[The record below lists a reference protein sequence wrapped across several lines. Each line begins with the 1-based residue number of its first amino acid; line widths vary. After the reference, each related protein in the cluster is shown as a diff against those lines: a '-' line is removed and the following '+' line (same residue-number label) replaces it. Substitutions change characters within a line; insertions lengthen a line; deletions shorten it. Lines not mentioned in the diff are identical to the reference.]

1 MPKTIQKKSV
11 HSPFPDIFSFRRWDF
26 ILLERYKPLFR
37 KPDKTC
43 HLCGLGP
50 CRPLTNLS
58 LAEAKGLPL
67 ASHSFVK
74 GKPIKSPQP
83 DFAKGGNEGGLG
95 KCGID
100 ETGFKARAALLD
112 AVIGASGHISHA
124 ARLLEDLIIKFGED
138 CPVGAGLPTNIPTP
152 ITTLITGCKPKN
164 LGELKEILAY
174 TERQLVHL
182 LSSIN
187 FGTEA
192 SPEDFVSKMLH
203 TGMLD
208 NLAMELADVAQI
220 SAMNMPKGE
229 SDSKLVNIGLE
240 IIDVSKPV
248 ILIIGHNSFVAHEIM
263 HLVEDR
269 GLKDKIEVC
278 GLCCAASDGARHSHD
293 FKIIGNQ
300 ALQLDVIKSGIAD
313 VVILDTQCI
322 RPDIIAV
329 ADKVN
334 SLVIATTQE
343 TAFGLKDLTDTPLD
357 EASEYI
363 LKDGTGII
371 LDKKKAAEAAL
382 KIATKNQERSGET
395 EKRGDGDRSSPIPR
409 FPDSP
414 IHNFLRI
421 GRGPVRDSEIRGVA
435 PSIVMGEIPGI
446 IGIFG
451 CPEKESQ
458 ESGVRSQESET
469 KNLAEEFLKRGY
481 IVSTGGCASMDVARK
496 EVRSQESG
504 VRREKQGGLFKN
516 NPDFFDSG
524 NLTNLGSCVS
534 ASHLIGACIKI
545 AQIMCHRKLEG
556 NYEEIADYIINR
568 VGAVVILWGGFTQ
581 KAFSSALGMARLGI
595 PVIFGPK
602 FKNYGMHLIGR
613 EGEWLVNDARLGDTV
628 LAGPVPQ
635 NLLCL
640 AETPGDALSLAA
652 KLCMRANDTSEGR
665 KVKLKNYIELYK
677 QNSGLMPED
686 IPLFIR
692 MHYDIPEGLEDEI
705 RPILK
710 NRNWQPAFI
719 PDPTILN

>member
-1 MPKTIQKKSV
+1 MPKTIQKKSL

-50 CRPLTNLS
+50 CKPSQPPISPLS
-58 LAEAKGLPL
+58 QRGDM
-67 ASHSFVK
+67 
-74 GKPIKSPQP
+74 KSPQP

-100 ETGFKARAALLD
+100 ETGFKARATLLD
-112 AVIGASGHISHA
+112 TVIGASGHISHA

-269 GLKDKIEVC
+269 RLKDNIEVC

-300 ALQLDVIKSGIAD
+300 ASQLDVIKSGIAD

-322 RPDIIAV
+322 RADVV
-329 ADKVN
+329 AEAKKTN
-334 SLVIATTQE
+334 CIVIATTQE
-343 TAFGLKDLTDTPLD
+343 TALGIEDLTDIVLD
-357 EASEYI
+357 EAVKYV
-363 LKDGTGII
+363 LKNGKGVI
-371 LDKKKAAEAAL
+371 LDKKKAAEAAV
-382 KIATKNQERSGET
+382 KIVISEQWSVVRRKTTSHT
-395 EKRGDGDRSSPIPR
+395 
-409 FPDSP
+409 PDSASG
-414 IHNFLRI
+414 FLRI
-421 GRGPVRDSEIRGVA
+421 GRGPIRDSEIRGVA

-451 CPEKESQ
+451 CPEEKEKGQGARGKGQ
-458 ESGVRSQESET
+458 EIQ
-469 KNLAEEFLKRGY
+469 KLAEEFLKRGY
-481 IVSTGGCASMDVARK
+481 IISTGGCASIDIAK
-496 EVRSQESG
+496 G
-504 VRREKQGGLFKN
+504 NLFKE
-516 NPDFFDSG
+516 NPDSFDSR
-524 NLTNLGSCVS
+524 NLTNLGSCVA

-602 FKNYGMHLIGR
+602 FKNYGLHLIGR
-613 EGEWLVNDARLGDTV
+613 EGEWLVNDARLGDMV

-640 AETPGDALSLAA
+640 AETAGDALSLAA

-686 IPLFIR
+686 ISLFIR
-692 MHYDIPEGLEDEI
+692 THYDIPEGLEDEI

-710 NRNWQPAFI
+710 TRNWQPAFI

>member
-50 CRPLTNLS
+50 CRPLTNLF

-83 DFAKGGNEGGLG
+83 DFAKGGNEEGLG

-152 ITTLITGCKPKN
+152 ITTLITGSKPKN
-164 LGELKEILAY
+164 IGELKEMLAY
-174 TERQLVHL
+174 IERQLVHL

-203 TGMLD
+203 AGMLD
-208 NLAMELADVAQI
+208 NLAMELADIAQI

-229 SDSKLVNIGLE
+229 SNSKLINIGLE
-240 IIDVSKPV
+240 TIDISKPV

-269 GLKDKIEVC
+269 RLKDNIEVC

-300 ALQLDVIKSGIAD
+300 ASQLDVIKSGIAD

-322 RPDIIAV
+322 RPDIVEEAG
-329 ADKVN
+329 KVG
-334 SLVIATTQE
+334 SIIIATTQE
-343 TAFGLKDLTDTPLD
+343 TALGLRNLTDMPSD
-357 EASEYI
+357 IGVAHI
-363 LKDGTGII
+363 INNCTGVI
-371 LDKKKAAEAAL
+371 LDKKKAAEAAIN
-382 KIATKNQERSGET
+382 IAVRSQKSEVRRKTTSHLPPPTSG
-395 EKRGDGDRSSPIPR
+395 
-409 FPDSP
+409 
-414 IHNFLRI
+414 FLRI
-421 GRGPVRDSEIRGVA
+421 GRGPIRDSEIRGVA

-451 CPEKESQ
+451 CPEERKSQ
-458 ESGVRSQESET
+458 KSGVRSQELEI
-469 KNLAEEFLKRGY
+469 KKIAEEFLKRGY
-481 IVSTGGCASMDVARK
+481 IVSTGGCVSMDVAN
-496 EVRSQESG
+496 G
-504 VRREKQGGLFKN
+504 DLFKD
-516 NPDFFDSG
+516 NPDSFDSR

-640 AETPGDALSLAA
+640 AETAGDALSLAA
-652 KLCMRANDTSEGR
+652 KLCMRANDTSAGR

-686 IPLFIR
+686 ISLFIR
-692 MHYDIPEGLEDEI
+692 THYDIPEGLEDEI

>member
-1 MPKTIQKKSV
+1 MPETPQKKSL
-11 HSPFPDIFSFRRWDF
+11 HSPFPDIFSFRGWDF

-50 CRPLTNLS
+50 CRPLTDLS

-74 GKPIKSPQP
+74 GRPMKSPQP
-83 DFAKGGNEGGLG
+83 DFAKGGNEEGLG

-192 SPEDFVSKMLH
+192 SPEDFVSKMFH

-208 NLAMELADVAQI
+208 NLAMEIADIAQI

-240 IIDVSKPV
+240 IIDMSKPV

-263 HLVEDR
+263 HLLESR
-269 GLKDKIEVC
+269 GIKDKVEVC

-300 ALQLDVIKSGIAD
+300 ASQLDVIKSGIAD

-322 RPDIIAV
+322 RADVVAEAKKVDSII
-329 ADKVN
+329 
-334 SLVIATTQE
+334 IATTQE
-343 TAFGLKDLTDTPLD
+343 TALGLKDLTGKSPD

-363 LKDGTGII
+363 TRNGTGII

-382 KIATKNQERSGET
+382 NAAVRSQGSGIRSRKEV
-395 EKRGDGDRSSPIPR
+395 EKMRSLEDEQKLLTSHPLNL
-409 FPDSP
+409 STSGL
-414 IHNFLRI
+414 LRI
-421 GRGPVRDSEIRGVA
+421 GRGPIRDSEIRGVA

-451 CPEKESQ
+451 CPEERQGYGETETGGMGDKESQ
-458 ESGVRSQESET
+458 
-469 KNLAEEFLKRGY
+469 
-481 IVSTGGCASMDVARK
+481 
-496 EVRSQESG
+496 
-504 VRREKQGGLFKN
+504 
-516 NPDFFDSG
+516 
-524 NLTNLGSCVS
+524 
-534 ASHLIGACIKI
+534 
-545 AQIMCHRKLEG
+545 
-556 NYEEIADYIINR
+556 
-568 VGAVVILWGGFTQ
+568 
-581 KAFSSALGMARLGI
+581 
-595 PVIFGPK
+595 
-602 FKNYGMHLIGR
+602 IGR
-613 EGEWLVNDARLGDTV
+613 A
-628 LAGPVPQ
+628 
-635 NLLCL
+635 
-640 AETPGDALSLAA
+640 
-652 KLCMRANDTSEGR
+652 
-665 KVKLKNYIELYK
+665 
-677 QNSGLMPED
+677 
-686 IPLFIR
+686 
-692 MHYDIPEGLEDEI
+692 H
-705 RPILK
+705 
-710 NRNWQPAFI
+710 
-719 PDPTILN
+719 

>member
-1 MPKTIQKKSV
+1 MPKTIQKKSL

-83 DFAKGGNEGGLG
+83 DFAKGGNEEGLG

-100 ETGFKARAALLD
+100 ETGFKARATLLD
-112 AVIGASGHISHA
+112 TVIGASGHISHA

-192 SPEDFVSKMLH
+192 SPEDFVSKMFH

-208 NLAMELADVAQI
+208 NLAMEIADIAQI

-229 SDSKLVNIGLE
+229 SNSKLVNIGLE

-263 HLVEDR
+263 HLVNDR

-322 RPDIIAV
+322 RPDVIAE

-382 KIATKNQERSGET
+382 NTAVNSQKSEVRRKTTSHLPPPTSG
-395 EKRGDGDRSSPIPR
+395 
-409 FPDSP
+409 
-414 IHNFLRI
+414 FLRI

-602 FKNYGMHLIGR
+602 FKNYGLHLIGR

>member
-43 HLCGLGP
+43 HLCALGP
-50 CRPLTNLS
+50 CKPLANLS
-58 LAEAKGLPL
+58 LADAKSLPL

-74 GKPIKSPQP
+74 GKPIKSPKP
-83 DFAKGGNEGGLG
+83 DFAKGANEEGLG

-100 ETGFKARAALLD
+100 ETGFKARATLLD
-112 AVIGASGHISHA
+112 AVVGASGHISHA

-138 CPVGAGLPTNIPTP
+138 CPVVVGLPTNIPTP

-174 TERQLVHL
+174 IERQLVHL

-203 TGMLD
+203 AGMLD
-208 NLAMELADVAQI
+208 NLAMELADIAQI

-229 SDSKLVNIGLE
+229 SNSKLVNIGLE

-322 RPDIIAV
+322 RPDIIAE

-371 LDKKKAAEAAL
+371 LDKKKVAETAV
-382 KIATKNQERSGET
+382 KIV
-395 EKRGDGDRSSPIPR
+395 I
-409 FPDSP
+409 
-414 IHNFLRI
+414 
-421 GRGPVRDSEIRGVA
+421 SE
-435 PSIVMGEIPGI
+435 
-446 IGIFG
+446 
-451 CPEKESQ
+451 Q
-458 ESGVRSQESET
+458 W
-469 KNLAEEFLKRGY
+469 
-481 IVSTGGCASMDVARK
+481 
-496 EVRSQESG
+496 SG

-602 FKNYGMHLIGR
+602 FK
-613 EGEWLVNDARLGDTV
+613 AS
-628 LAGPVPQ
+628 PQ
-635 NLLCL
+635 
-640 AETPGDALSLAA
+640 D
-652 KLCMRANDTSEGR
+652 
-665 KVKLKNYIELYK
+665 Y
-677 QNSGLMPED
+677 
-686 IPLFIR
+686 
-692 MHYDIPEGLEDEI
+692 
-705 RPILK
+705 
-710 NRNWQPAFI
+710 
-719 PDPTILN
+719 

>member
-50 CRPLTNLS
+50 
-58 LAEAKGLPL
+58 
-67 ASHSFVK
+67 
-74 GKPIKSPQP
+74 
-83 DFAKGGNEGGLG
+83 
-95 KCGID
+95 CGID

-152 ITTLITGCKPKN
+152 ITTLITGSKPKN
-164 LGELKEILAY
+164 IGELKEMLAY
-174 TERQLVHL
+174 IERQLVHL

-203 TGMLD
+203 AGMLD
-208 NLAMELADVAQI
+208 NLAMELADIAQI

-229 SDSKLVNIGLE
+229 SNSKLVNIGLE

-481 IVSTGGCASMDVARK
+481 IVSTGGCASMDVARE
-496 EVRSQESG
+496 EVGGQESG

-516 NPDFFDSG
+516 NPDS
-524 NLTNLGSCVS
+524 
-534 ASHLIGACIKI
+534 
-545 AQIMCHRKLEG
+545 
-556 NYEEIADYIINR
+556 
-568 VGAVVILWGGFTQ
+568 
-581 KAFSSALGMARLGI
+581 
-595 PVIFGPK
+595 
-602 FKNYGMHLIGR
+602 
-613 EGEWLVNDARLGDTV
+613 
-628 LAGPVPQ
+628 
-635 NLLCL
+635 
-640 AETPGDALSLAA
+640 
-652 KLCMRANDTSEGR
+652 
-665 KVKLKNYIELYK
+665 
-677 QNSGLMPED
+677 
-686 IPLFIR
+686 
-692 MHYDIPEGLEDEI
+692 
-705 RPILK
+705 
-710 NRNWQPAFI
+710 
-719 PDPTILN
+719 

>member
-1 MPKTIQKKSV
+1 MPKTIQKKSL

-50 CRPLTNLS
+50 CKPSQPPISPLS
-58 LAEAKGLPL
+58 QRGDM
-67 ASHSFVK
+67 
-74 GKPIKSPQP
+74 KSPQP

-100 ETGFKARAALLD
+100 ETGFKARATLLD
-112 AVIGASGHISHA
+112 TVIGASGHISHA

-263 HLVEDR
+263 HLVNDR

-322 RPDIIAV
+322 RPDIMAV

-382 KIATKNQERSGET
+382 NTAVNSQKSEVRRKTTSHLPPPTSG
-395 EKRGDGDRSSPIPR
+395 
-409 FPDSP
+409 
-414 IHNFLRI
+414 FLGI

-481 IVSTGGCASMDVARK
+481 IVSTGGCASMDVARE
-496 EVRSQESG
+496 EVGGQESG

-602 FKNYGMHLIGR
+602 FKNYGLHLIGR

-640 AETPGDALSLAA
+640 AETAGDALSLAA
-652 KLCMRANDTSEGR
+652 KLCMRANDTSAGR

-686 IPLFIR
+686 ISLFIR
-692 MHYDIPEGLEDEI
+692 THYDIPEGLEDEI

-710 NRNWQPAFI
+710 NRKWQPAFI

>member
-1 MPKTIQKKSV
+1 MPKTVQKKSV

-50 CRPLTNLS
+50 CRPLTNLF

-152 ITTLITGCKPKN
+152 ITTLITGSKLKN
-164 LGELKEILAY
+164 IGELKEMLAY
-174 TERQLVHL
+174 IERQLVHL

-203 TGMLD
+203 AGMLD
-208 NLAMELADVAQI
+208 NLAMELADIAQI

-229 SDSKLVNIGLE
+229 SNSKLVNIGLE
-240 IIDVSKPV
+240 IIDISKPV

-269 GLKDKIEVC
+269 RLKDNIEVC

-300 ALQLDVIKSGIAD
+300 ASQPDVIKSGIAD

-322 RPDIIAV
+322 RPDIVEEAG
-329 ADKVN
+329 KVG
-334 SLVIATTQE
+334 SVIIATTQE
-343 TAFGLKDLTDTPLD
+343 TALGLRNLTDMPSD
-357 EASEYI
+357 IGAEYI
-363 LKDGTGII
+363 INNGTGVI
-371 LDKKKAAEAAL
+371 LDKKKAAEAAIN
-382 KIATKNQERSGET
+382 IAVRSQKSEVRRKT
-395 EKRGDGDRSSPIPR
+395 TSPLP
-409 FPDSP
+409 PPTSG
-414 IHNFLRI
+414 FLRI
-421 GRGPVRDSEIRGVA
+421 GRGPIRDSEIRGVA

-481 IVSTGGCASMDVARK
+481 IVSTGGCASMDVARE
-496 EVRSQESG
+496 EVGGQESG

-516 NPDFFDSG
+516 NPDSFDSR

-568 VGAVVILWGGFTQ
+568 VGAAVILWGGFTQ

-595 PVIFGPK
+595 PVIFGPR
-602 FKNYGMHLIGR
+602 FKNYGLHLLGGN
-613 EGEWLVNDARLGDTV
+613 GEWLVKDARLGDMVST
-628 LAGPVPQ
+628 GPVPQ
-635 NLLCL
+635 NLLCF
-640 AETPGDALSLAA
+640 AERIEDALPLIA

-665 KVKLKNYIELYK
+665 KAKLTSYIEFYKKLKGQL
-677 QNSGLMPED
+677 PPD
-686 IPLFIR
+686 IALFIR
-692 MHYDIPEGLEDEI
+692 THYDIPEGMEAEVHTF
-705 RPILK
+705 LK
-710 NRNWQPAFI
+710 EKNWQPTVI
-719 PDPTILN
+719 SDPTILNM

>member
-50 CRPLTNLS
+50 
-58 LAEAKGLPL
+58 
-67 ASHSFVK
+67 
-74 GKPIKSPQP
+74 
-83 DFAKGGNEGGLG
+83 
-95 KCGID
+95 CGID

-278 GLCCAASDGARHSHD
+278 GLCCAASDGARHSHG

-300 ALQLDVIKSGIAD
+300 ASQLDVIKSGIAD

-322 RPDIIAV
+322 RPDVIAE

-382 KIATKNQERSGET
+382 NTAVNSQKSEVRRKTTSHLPPPTSG
-395 EKRGDGDRSSPIPR
+395 
-409 FPDSP
+409 
-414 IHNFLRI
+414 FLRI
-421 GRGPVRDSEIRGVA
+421 GRGPVRDSEIRVVA

-481 IVSTGGCASMDVARK
+481 IVSTGGCASMDVARE
-496 EVRSQESG
+496 EVGGQESG

-516 NPDFFDSG
+516 NPDS
-524 NLTNLGSCVS
+524 
-534 ASHLIGACIKI
+534 
-545 AQIMCHRKLEG
+545 
-556 NYEEIADYIINR
+556 
-568 VGAVVILWGGFTQ
+568 
-581 KAFSSALGMARLGI
+581 
-595 PVIFGPK
+595 
-602 FKNYGMHLIGR
+602 
-613 EGEWLVNDARLGDTV
+613 
-628 LAGPVPQ
+628 
-635 NLLCL
+635 
-640 AETPGDALSLAA
+640 
-652 KLCMRANDTSEGR
+652 
-665 KVKLKNYIELYK
+665 
-677 QNSGLMPED
+677 
-686 IPLFIR
+686 
-692 MHYDIPEGLEDEI
+692 
-705 RPILK
+705 
-710 NRNWQPAFI
+710 
-719 PDPTILN
+719 

>member
-67 ASHSFVK
+67 ASHSFVN
-74 GKPIKSPQP
+74 GKSIKPPQP

-192 SPEDFVSKMLH
+192 SPEDFVSKMFH

-208 NLAMELADVAQI
+208 NLAMEIADIAQI

-229 SDSKLVNIGLE
+229 SNSKLVNIGLE

-263 HLVEDR
+263 HLVNDR

-300 ALQLDVIKSGIAD
+300 ALQLYVIKSGIAD

-322 RPDIIAV
+322 RPDVIAE

-409 FPDSP
+409 FPDSL

-469 KNLAEEFLKRGY
+469 KKLAEEFLKRGY
-481 IVSTGGCASMDVARK
+481 IVSTSGCASMDVARE
-496 EVRSQESG
+496 EVGGQESG

-581 KAFSSALGMARLGI
+581 KVFSSALGMARLGI

-602 FKNYGMHLIGR
+602 FKNYGIN
-613 EGEWLVNDARLGDTV
+613 LVSKDNNWRVKDARFKDMLSTSP
-628 LAGPVPQ
+628 APQ
-635 NLLCL
+635 SLICY
-640 AETPGDALSLAA
+640 AETAWDILPLAA
-652 KLCMRANDTSEGR
+652 KLCMRPNDTSEGR
-665 KVKLKNYIELYK
+665 KAKLKNYIGFYNKGKKRL
-677 QNSGLMPED
+677 PPD
-686 IPLFIR
+686 INLFVR
-692 MHYDIPEGLEDEI
+692 THYDIPEEVEQKIQHFLQT
-705 RPILK
+705 K
-710 NRNWQPAFI
+710 NWHSTFI
-719 PDPTILN
+719 PDPTML

>member
-1 MPKTIQKKSV
+1 MPETPQKKSL
-11 HSPFPDIFSFRRWDF
+11 HSPFPDIFSFRGWDF

-50 CRPLTNLS
+50 CKPLTNLS

-74 GKPIKSPQP
+74 GRPMKSPQP
-83 DFAKGGNEGGLG
+83 DFAKGGNEEGLG

-152 ITTLITGCKPKN
+152 ITTLITGSKPKN
-164 LGELKEILAY
+164 IGELKEMLAY
-174 TERQLVHL
+174 IERQLVHL

-203 TGMLD
+203 AGMLD
-208 NLAMELADVAQI
+208 NLAMELADIAQI

-229 SDSKLVNIGLE
+229 SNSKLVNIGLE

-278 GLCCAASDGARHSHD
+278 GLCCAASDGARHSHG

-300 ALQLDVIKSGIAD
+300 ASQLDVIKSGIAD

-322 RPDIIAV
+322 RPDIVEEAG
-329 ADKVN
+329 KVG
-334 SLVIATTQE
+334 SVIIATTQE
-343 TAFGLKDLTDTPLD
+343 TALGLRNLTDMPSD
-357 EASEYI
+357 IGVEYI
-363 LKDGTGII
+363 INNCTGVI
-371 LDKKKAAEAAL
+371 LDKKKAAEAAIN
-382 KIATKNQERSGET
+382 IAVRSQKSEVRRKTTSHLPPPTSG
-395 EKRGDGDRSSPIPR
+395 
-409 FPDSP
+409 
-414 IHNFLRI
+414 FLRI
-421 GRGPVRDSEIRGVA
+421 GRGPIRDSEIRGVA

-451 CPEKESQ
+451 CPEERKSQ
-458 ESGVRSQESET
+458 KSGVRSQELEI
-469 KNLAEEFLKRGY
+469 KKIAEEFLKRGY
-481 IVSTGGCASMDVARK
+481 IVSTGGCVSMDVAN
-496 EVRSQESG
+496 G
-504 VRREKQGGLFKN
+504 DLFKD
-516 NPDFFDSG
+516 NPDSFDSR